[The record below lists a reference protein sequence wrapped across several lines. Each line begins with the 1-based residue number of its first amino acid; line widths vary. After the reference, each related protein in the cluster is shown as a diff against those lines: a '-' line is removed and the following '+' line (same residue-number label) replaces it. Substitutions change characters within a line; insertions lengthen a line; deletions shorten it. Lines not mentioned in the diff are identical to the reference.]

1 MVGELTVLLVTHL
14 ALTGLPAV
22 AAALFL
28 ASRGERRLAVLLT
41 VALAASGLGGLLGFW
56 LYYGSHL
63 AGQTYTYLLAFGSAL
78 ATAWMLFAGGLDREV
93 LRKLA
98 TPFALWV
105 LGTAFLVFF
114 GFMHG
119 GTNEAFGTASN
130 RFAFA
135 LPSDIDIPLYF
146 AEFFYSHGH
155 HGTPPEFPGEWLAGD
170 RPPLQVGY
178 VLSQQ
183 PFHLNT
189 QELNYEVL
197 GVCLQQLWIVGLWA
211 LLDAAGVGRLTK
223 ALAAITVLLSPLA
236 IVHGF
241 FVWPKL
247 LPAAM
252 LLAAAALL
260 ITPLWGSIRSSLW
273 AAALVAVLF
282 GLAMM
287 GHGSSAFPIVA
298 LVLIVAFRGLPSRRL
313 LAVGLGVLVVVIAP
327 WSAYQKW
334 GDPPGNRLIKW
345 QIGGAIDVDSRGS
358 LQTIREGYEDAGF
371 GGTIHNKA
379 ENLATVSGGGQMAD
393 LIKTIDEQLG
403 RGETASALA
412 NLRTIFFLFLFPS
425 LGLLL
430 LGPLAMLA
438 GIYRRRGDPADWR
451 FALQCLLVYAVAVAV
466 WCLLMFGNGDAR
478 TVIHQGSYF
487 VPIVGMCA
495 CVAGLR
501 AVFPRLGTWIVAV
514 SAVLMLA
521 VYVPAITP
529 PAGTSYSPGA
539 IVAAAI
545 SLAGFCWVA
554 LRREEGGEDEAE
566 VSVPAERRRAFAID
580 SPA

>member
-1 MVGELTVLLVTHL
+1 MLLLVTHL

-28 ASRGERRLAVLLT
+28 ASRGEQRVAVLLA
-41 VALAASGLGGLLGFW
+41 VALAASGLSGLLGFW

-78 ATAWMLFAGGLDREV
+78 ATVWMLVGGGLDRGV
-93 LRKLA
+93 LRRLA
-98 TPFALWV
+98 TPLVLWV

-119 GTNEAFGTASN
+119 GTNEALGTASN

-146 AEFFYSHGH
+146 AEFFYAHSH
-155 HGTPPEFPGEWLAGD
+155 HGTAPEFPGEWLSSD

-197 GVCLQQLWIVGLWA
+197 GICLQQLWIVGLWA
-211 LLDAAGVGRLTK
+211 LVDAAGLGRLSK
-223 ALAAITVLLSPLA
+223 ALVVITVLLSPLA

-260 ITPLWGSIRSSLW
+260 ITPFWGSIRSSLW
-273 AAALVAVLF
+273 GAALVAVLF

-298 LVLIVAFRGLPSRRL
+298 LVVIPAFRGLPSWRW
-313 LAVGLGVLVVVIAP
+313 LAVGLGVLVVVMAP

-358 LQTIREGYEDAGF
+358 LQTIREGYEDAGI

-379 ENLATVSGGGQMAD
+379 ENLATISGGAAMVD
-393 LIKTIDEQLG
+393 LIEQIDEQLG
-403 RGETASALA
+403 RGETATALA

-451 FALQCLLVYAVAVAV
+451 FALQSLLVYAVAVAS
-466 WCLLMFGNGDAR
+466 WCLLMFGNADAR

-487 VPIVGMCA
+487 VPIVGICA

-501 AVFPRLGTWIVAV
+501 AVFPRIGAWIVGV
-514 SAVLMLA
+514 SAVLMLG

-529 PAGTSYSPGA
+529 PAGTSYSLGA
-539 IVAAAI
+539 IAAAAI
-545 SLAGFCWVA
+545 SLVGFCWVA
-554 LRREEGGEDEAE
+554 LRRDREDEGDGEASAAVE
-566 VSVPAERRRAFAID
+566 PRRALAID

>member
-1 MVGELTVLLVTHL
+1 MVGELLLLLVTHL
-14 ALTGLPAV
+14 VLTALPAV

-28 ASRGERRLAVLLT
+28 ASRGEQRVAVLLA
-41 VALAASGLGGLLGFW
+41 VALAASGVGGLLGFW
-56 LYYGSHL
+56 IYYGSHL

-78 ATAWMLFAGGLDREV
+78 ATGWLLLDGGVERRL

-98 TPFALWV
+98 TPLALWA

-119 GTNEAFGTASN
+119 GTDEAFGTASN

-146 AEFFYSHGH
+146 AEFFYAHSH
-155 HGTPPEFPGEWLAGD
+155 HGVPPEFPGEWLASD

-183 PFHLNT
+183 PLHLNT
-189 QELNYEVL
+189 GELNYEVL
-197 GVCLQQLWIVGLWA
+197 GICLQQLWIVGLWA
-211 LLDAAGVGRLTK
+211 LLDAAGVRRLTK
-223 ALAAITVLLSPLA
+223 ALAAVTVLVSPIA
-236 IVHGF
+236 IVNGF

-252 LLAAAALL
+252 LLAAAALM
-260 ITPLWGSIRSSLW
+260 ITPLWGEIRGRLW
-273 AAALVAVLF
+273 GAALVAALL

-298 LVLIVAFRGLPSRRL
+298 LAFVAAFRGLPSWRW
-313 LAVGLGVLVVVIAP
+313 LAVGLGVLAVAVAP

-334 GDPPGNRLIKW
+334 GDPPGNRLVKW

-358 LQTIREGYEDAGF
+358 LQTIREGYEDAGV

-379 ENLATVSGGGQMAD
+379 ENVVTISGGGPMAD
-393 LIKTIDEQLG
+393 LVKTIDEQLG
-403 RGETASALA
+403 RGETAPALA
-412 NLRTIFFLFLFPS
+412 NLRTIFFLFLLPS

-451 FALQCLLVYAVAVAV
+451 FALQSLLVYAVSIAS
-466 WCLLMFGNGDAR
+466 WCLLMFGNGNAR

-487 VPIVGMCA
+487 VPIIGVCA

-501 AVFPRLGTWIVAV
+501 AVFPRFGAWIVAV
-514 SAVLMLA
+514 SAALMLA

-529 PAGTSYSPGA
+529 PEGTSYSLGA
-539 IVAAAI
+539 IIAAAVF
-545 SLAGFCWVA
+545 LVGFCWVA
-554 LRREEGGEDEAE
+554 LRREGEPEAPVE
-566 VSVPAERRRAFAID
+566 VAPAAEQRASIAID